1 MTEYSMEPEFYRAA
15 LIVKHFDGL
24 SQTLQF
30 EEAMSFNEARA
41 WVDGA
46 RTAVA
51 SLGGAKTFAEKAFIY
66 RCQYDD
72 GGFIVCDE
80 FQQKATNLLWMKVL
94 K

>member
-15 LIVKHFDGL
+15 LIVKHSDGL

-66 RCQYDD
+66 
-72 GGFIVCDE
+72 CDE
-80 FQQKATNLLWMKVL
+80 FQQTATNLLWMKVL

>member
-15 LIVKHFDGL
+15 LIVKHSDGL

-72 GGFIVCDE
+72 GGFVVCDE